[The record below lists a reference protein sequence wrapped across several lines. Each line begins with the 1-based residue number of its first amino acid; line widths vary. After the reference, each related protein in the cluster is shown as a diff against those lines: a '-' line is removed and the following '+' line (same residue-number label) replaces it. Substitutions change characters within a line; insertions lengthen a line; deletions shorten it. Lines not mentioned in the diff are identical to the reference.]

1 MKRINKIILV
11 LMLPLILELVV
22 SCCNCIETTYLNY
35 THCGLM
41 IKNLDNSGAS
51 PVVAQSNSI
60 SKNAYGIRLSIK
72 RSENYCELKRSN
84 SFFIQSVYATSCD
97 CPPEFQ
103 YMPLDSIVSVKLSTY
118 SDFDSEHLA
127 GSDITGLFYVYSG
140 NEFIEI
146 SKYLKHVETEL
157 YNLMNPTFQFDIL
170 LMSPP
175 IIGMAHEFEVLIEL
189 SDGRV
194 FKSQTGIINLN

>member
-72 RSENYCELKRSN
+72 RSENYCELKRNN

>member
-1 MKRINKIILV
+1 MIP
-11 LMLPLILELVV
+11 LMVELVV

-35 THCGLM
+35 THCGLT

-72 RSENYCELKRSN
+72 RSENYCELKRNN

>member
-11 LMLPLILELVV
+11 LMVPLMVELVV

-35 THCGLM
+35 THCGLT

-103 YMPLDSIVSVKLSTY
+103 YMPLDSIVSVKLTTY

-127 GSDITGLFYVYSG
+127 GSDITDLFYVYSG
-140 NEFIEI
+140 NEFTEI
-146 SKYLKHVETEL
+146 SEYLKHVETEL
-157 YNLMNPTFQFDIL
+157 YHFINPTFQFDIL

-175 IIGMAHEFEVLIEL
+175 TIGMAHEFEVLIEL